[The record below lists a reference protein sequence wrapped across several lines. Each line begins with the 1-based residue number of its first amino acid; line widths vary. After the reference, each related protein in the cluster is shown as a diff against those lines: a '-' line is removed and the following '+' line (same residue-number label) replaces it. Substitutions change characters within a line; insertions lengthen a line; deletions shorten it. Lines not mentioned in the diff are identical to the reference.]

1 MLKSQ
6 KWDDSG
12 SDNADIKQL
21 GGGGELVSWPLHNA
35 RRPWSHWPGDVVA
48 DCKVLIESLGPGEL
62 EIHRSESE
70 PERKCPFSWTWTLQL
85 QIVPA

>member
-21 GGGGELVSWPLHNA
+21 GGGGELVSSLHSA
-35 RRPWSHWPGDVVA
+35 RRPWSHWPGDMLA
-48 DCKVLIESLGPGEL
+48 DCRLLIESL
-62 EIHRSESE
+62 
-70 PERKCPFSWTWTLQL
+70 
-85 QIVPA
+85 